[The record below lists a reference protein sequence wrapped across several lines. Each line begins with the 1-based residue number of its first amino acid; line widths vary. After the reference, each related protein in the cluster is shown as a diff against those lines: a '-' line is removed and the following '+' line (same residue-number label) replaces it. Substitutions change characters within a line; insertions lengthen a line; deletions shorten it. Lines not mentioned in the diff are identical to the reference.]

1 MFDAV
6 IEPYYDDWV
15 MKQKSHVIVKSTD
28 NGDSLQVLINML
40 SEFLCHLVSLLFCM
54 GFYVVPFFM

>member
-28 NGDSLQVLINML
+28 NGDNLQVLINIM
-40 SEFLCHLVSLLFCM
+40 SV
-54 GFYVVPFFM
+54 YRY